1 MAGVQW
7 GLHQDMVQ
15 LTVLQAWGTTNAGHS
30 SFPEPCECGRW
41 ASGHAGRAWTL
52 ADGPGAQHKP
62 PSTPTQTSCSQSRQL
77 AHHGSIPLDWSSYS
91 AHCPTG
97 LVQLQCPAACAGWQV
112 IKERLQ
118 QRGGLQPFHN
128 AVLRLS
134 CTDETSVV
142 PAMSR
147 VASGFLNKVTLGSYP
162 VGHRAR
168 PAC

>member
-1 MAGVQW
+1 MSSSKTAC
-7 GLHQDMVQ
+7 H
-15 LTVLQAWGTTNAGHS
+15 TTNPSHVRVLLVLCRAS
-30 SFPEPCECGRW
+30 TTSF
-41 ASGHAGRAWTL
+41 L
-52 ADGPGAQHKP
+52 
-62 PSTPTQTSCSQSRQL
+62 
-77 AHHGSIPLDWSSYS
+77 
-91 AHCPTG
+91 
-97 LVQLQCPAACAGWQV
+97 QV

-162 VGHRAR
+162 VSLCASSCPRSTSTHVDRAAMHRA
-168 PAC
+168 AESGADADVI